1 MGDIVGFV
9 VDILILVVNIHRP
22 WWTFMA
28 WRGHF
33 RLGDAQFRH
42 GDAHFRLCGG
52 ILVLKRAQWGHFGAK
67 NGSVGLFELNAHML

>member
-1 MGDIVGFV
+1 MVWVMAFFFFLVGDIVGFV

-28 WRGHF
+28 SWGHF
-33 RLGDAQFRH
+33 RL

-67 NGSVGLFELNAHML
+67 NGAI